1 MKRAAL
7 QFAALCLLQGA
18 TACADFAGTSD
29 PTFGL
34 SDTVVDAP
42 TLFRDVQPIFD
53 RRCAY
58 GGCHSA
64 ATHQAGLTLVA
75 GASRDALLGRPAR
88 LSPGDTLVVAGDSA
102 RSWILRMIGDND
114 IARGGFSRMPLA
126 SSPLTANQRETIARW
141 IARGAS
147 ED

>member
-1 MKRAAL
+1 MLAAV
-7 QFAALCLLQGA
+7 CLLQGA
-18 TACADFAGTSD
+18 GACADFEGAPD

-34 SDTVVDAP
+34 ADQAVDAP
-42 TLFRDVQPIFD
+42 TLVLDVQPIFD

-64 ATHQAGLTLVA
+64 VTHQAGLTLVA

-88 LSPGDTLVVAGDSA
+88 LIPGDTLVVAGDSA
-102 RSWILRMIGDND
+102 RSWILRMIGDDD

-126 SSPLTANQRETIARW
+126 SSPLPANQRETIARW
-141 IARGAS
+141 IARGAP